1 MERSFAIVSSNTTKN
16 NVELIT
22 FIQMPNEGYVVRVI
36 KVLPYEDHYEV
47 LYSVAWYEY
56 ED

>member
-1 MERSFAIVSSNTTKN
+1 
-16 NVELIT
+16 
-22 FIQMPNEGYVVRVI
+22 MPNEEYVVRVT
-36 KVLPYEDHYEV
+36 KVLPYEDPYEV

>member
-1 MERSFAIVSSNTTKN
+1 MERSFAVVSSNTTKN
-16 NVELIT
+16 NVKRIT
-22 FIQMPNEGYVVRVI
+22 FIQMPNEEYVVRVT